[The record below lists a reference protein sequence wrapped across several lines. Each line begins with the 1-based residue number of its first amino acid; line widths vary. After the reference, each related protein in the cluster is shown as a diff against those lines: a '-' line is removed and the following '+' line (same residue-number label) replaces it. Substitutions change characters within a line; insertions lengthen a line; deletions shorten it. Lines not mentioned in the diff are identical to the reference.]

1 MRKSALLVPL
11 LLATACNFNPPV
23 PAAANDPSVANGP
36 SGASDET
43 ADFTATLPDG
53 TEVSGEDA
61 YNAAIATQVDP
72 VETMRPM
79 MLTVATGN
87 KKDAGPASGL
97 TFGKFHIAVQV
108 DSSYLAGCV
117 NKSFLHLKVT
127 VENDSMPANMV
138 ELHLLAWFENSK
150 PCFAVMNTGFIGYG
164 WCYKACVTNTKNG
177 LKLGI
182 KNGLISAGVVGATAT
197 IISAVVAPVAEL
209 ALAM

>member
-1 MRKSALLVPL
+1 MKKCALFFTFLLV
-11 LLATACNFNPPV
+11 AACDSKNRM
-23 PAAANDPSVANGP
+23 PAAAEDPG
-36 SGASDET
+36 GADDPP

-53 TEVSGEDA
+53 TEVSGEEA
-61 YNAAIATQVDP
+61 YNSAIAAQIDP
-72 VETMRPM
+72 VETMQPM
-79 MLTVATGN
+79 MLLVSTGN
-87 KKDAGPASGL
+87 KKDAGTSSGL
-97 TFGKFHIAVQV
+97 TFGKFHVGVQV

-117 NKSFLHLKVT
+117 NRSFLHLKVT
-127 VENDSMPANMV
+127 VENDNMPASMV

-177 LKLGI
+177 LKIGI
-182 KNGLISAGVVGATAT
+182 KNGLISAGIVGATAT